1 MFRQQTVRLS
11 DSETATRL
19 SLEDETTARVSVE
32 DSGNDT
38 VDDHDDTDN
47 ERTQTSGDNVDETD
61 SNNDNEAGHNV
72 PEAATASTEDSSRP
86 LLDNATQ
93 QLEKVFYPRKSFV
106 QLLSLQKNVLN
117 PEESSNEGIDKM
129 NDEKEVKIIENSAVS
144 EENNCDIVA

>member
-32 DSGNDT
+32 ESGNDA

-61 SNNDNEAGHNV
+61 SNNDNEAGHSV

-93 QLEKVFYPRKSFV
+93 QLEKVFYPRKLF
-106 QLLSLQKNVLN
+106 LFKFFLQKNVLN

>member
-11 DSETATRL
+11 DSDTATRL

-32 DSGNDT
+32 ESGTAD
-38 VDDHDDTDN
+38 DDHNDDTDN

-61 SNNDNEAGHNV
+61 SNNDNEAGHSV

-93 QLEKVFYPRKSFV
+93 QLEKVFYPRKLF
-106 QLLSLQKNVLN
+106 LFTFFLQKNVLN

-129 NDEKEVKIIENSAVS
+129 NDEKEVKIIENGAVS